1 MPATPPEHQTEQ
13 ASSSGAAEGEGARGT
28 KLLFELV
35 GIDLAARPFP
45 RAEIEK
51 ILPHRDHLS
60 LLDAI
65 VWHSPDYRRA
75 VAVKSVRGDE
85 FWVSG
90 HFPGKPIFPG
100 VLMIESAAQLACW
113 MFLQRRQAPCL
124 PAFLRIENASFRSMV
139 SPGDDLHILCQ
150 DVKYSKKRFIC
161 DAQGLVGDRVAFEA
175 QVSGMVLPGSE

>member
-1 MPATPPEHQTEQ
+1 MPATPPERAAEH
-13 ASSSGAAEGEGARGT
+13 AAAAAEGDASRGA
-28 KLLFELV
+28 KLLFDLSP
-35 GIDLAARPFP
+35 IDLTRRPYP
-45 RAEIEK
+45 RAEIER
-51 ILPHRDHLS
+51 ILPHRNHLS

-65 VWHSPDYRRA
+65 VWHSADFRQA
-75 VAVKSVRGDE
+75 IAIKSVRDDE

-100 VLMIESAAQLACW
+100 VLMIESAAQVACW

-139 SPGDDLHILCQ
+139 SPGDDLLILCQ